1 MDWTKFERMSE
12 LYGGG
17 TKPKKSKTTTKRK
30 RKNKPRNQSIGPT
43 TGLKGVSKAFYDNH
57 EAVKEFQKKLK
68 AHPTIAE
75 KRFKKILHEFFG
87 FNMKSRKASKAAR
100 RFVGFQKIFM
110 LDTLDGRGKGYIADF
125 YLAKFKLIIE
135 IDGDSHDSQKKY
147 DCARDNMLYKKKH
160 VRTLRISNIIT
171 KNKAQCFAILRAAI
185 KDRPAGPAPTKPV
198 KIVINRDKELAM
210 QTEWMKDNPIKVLQT
225 YAR

>member
-1 MDWTKFERMSE
+1 MKWGQFERMAE

-17 TKPKKSKTTTKRK
+17 TKKRA
-30 RKNKPRNQSIGPT
+30 QSIGPT

-68 AHPTIAE
+68 RFPTNAE
-75 KRFKKILHEFFG
+75 RRFKTILHEFFG
-87 FNMKSRKASKAAR
+87 FNVRRSRKASKAAR

-147 DCARDNMLYKKKH
+147 DCARDTVLYEKKH

-185 KDRPAGPAPTKPV
+185 RDRPAGPAPTKPV

-210 QTEWMKDNPIKVLQT
+210 QAEWIENNPVKVIQS